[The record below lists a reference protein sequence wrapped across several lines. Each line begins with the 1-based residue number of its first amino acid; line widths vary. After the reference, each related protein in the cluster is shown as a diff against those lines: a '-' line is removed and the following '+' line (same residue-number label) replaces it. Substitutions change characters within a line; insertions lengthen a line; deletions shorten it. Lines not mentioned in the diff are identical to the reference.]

1 MTNAKKRST
10 RRPPTTTETHLWT
23 CLRAFHQGHRAGILP
38 AILARQVG
46 LSEHRLQEA
55 LAVLVRIHGKPI
67 CTHPDHGV
75 FVIRDNQD
83 AALAQR
89 CRAEAYQVEIVD
101 YH

>member
-1 MTNAKKRST
+1 MAKAKKRPI
-10 RRPPTTTETHLWT
+10 RRPPTTTEAHLWT
-23 CLRAFHQGHRAGILP
+23 CLRAFHQGHRAGISP

-46 LSEHRLQEA
+46 LSDHRLRET
-55 LAVLVRIHGKPI
+55 LTDLVRVHGKPI

-89 CRAEAYQVEIVD
+89 CRADASALGR
-101 YH
+101 